1 MALPSHP
8 LGGICAYCL
17 LILECVSLDT
27 LVPKRSI
34 QFRGC
39 MKDRIELHYRLP
51 GTGIFWT
58 TYVHGPAGENN
69 ICSVD
74 QADRSEERRV
84 GKECRL

>member
-1 MALPSHP
+1 
-8 LGGICAYCL
+8 
-17 LILECVSLDT
+17 
-27 LVPKRSI
+27 
-34 QFRGC
+34 

-74 QADRSEERRV
+74 QADSHCLGESHTIFR
-84 GKECRL
+84 K